1 MSRVIPP
8 FVNSGK
14 HERLVDVTSLSAHQK
29 QALWAGIKSE
39 NPALADAL
47 KHDPN
52 IADLKTV
59 FNATVQFSVDDTNH
73 YVTAGLK
80 QREEKTQ

>member
-1 MSRVIPP
+1 MRIVPP

-39 NPALADAL
+39 NPDLANAL
-47 KHDPN
+47 KHDAN
-52 IADLKTV
+52 IAALKDV

-73 YVTAGLK
+73 YVKTGLK
-80 QREEKTQ
+80 KLEENNQ